1 MLLLLLLLLLLL
13 GWGDGDG
20 DGGVMN
26 LHQPYSKVNLQFQLP
41 FVPFPLKYEL
51 FVGKAAVGELVAIV
65 AIVVIVASAFVASYI
80 VASCI
85 DASSVG
91 VVEQPQQDVGGGT
104 VVEQLVEVVAGAM
117 DIVAVVYHLAVA
129 VEAFVALMVAALM
142 VASLMVSSLMVAA
155 SNGVVDCTCSI
166 AFASDIVGFVCAA
179 DTVAIVAET
188 PYQMERWLGRWLG
201 R

>member
-1 MLLLLLLLLLLL
+1 
-13 GWGDGDG
+13 
-20 DGGVMN
+20 MN

-51 FVGKAAVGELVAIV
+51 FVGVAAVGELVAIV

-155 SNGVVDCTCSI
+155 SNGVVDCTCLF

-188 PYQMERWLGRWLG
+188 PRQMEW
-201 R
+201 

>member
-1 MLLLLLLLLLLL
+1 
-13 GWGDGDG
+13 
-20 DGGVMN
+20 MN

-51 FVGKAAVGELVAIV
+51 FVGVAAVGELVAIV

-117 DIVAVVYHLAVA
+117 DIVAVLAVA

-142 VASLMVSSLMVAA
+142 VAALMVSLLMVAA
-155 SNGVVDCTCSI
+155 SNGVVDCTCLF
-166 AFASDIVGFVCAA
+166 AFASDSVGFVCAA

-188 PYQMERWLGRWLG
+188 PRQMEW
-201 R
+201 

>member
-1 MLLLLLLLLLLL
+1 MLLLLLLLL

-142 VASLMVSSLMVAA
+142 VAALMVASLMVSSLMVAA
-155 SNGVVDCTCSI
+155 SNGVVDCTCLF
-166 AFASDIVGFVCAA
+166 AFASDSVGSVCAA

-188 PYQMERWLGRWLG
+188 PRQMEW
-201 R
+201 

>member
-1 MLLLLLLLLLLL
+1 
-13 GWGDGDG
+13 
-20 DGGVMN
+20 MN

-51 FVGKAAVGELVAIV
+51 FVGVAAVGELVAIV

-129 VEAFVALMVAALM
+129 VEAFVALMVAAVMVAALM
-142 VASLMVSSLMVAA
+142 VAALMVAALMVSLLMVAA
-155 SNGVVDCTCSI
+155 SNGVVDCTCLF
-166 AFASDIVGFVCAA
+166 AFASDSVGSVCAA

-188 PYQMERWLGRWLG
+188 PRQMEWWLGRWLG
-201 R
+201 AWLGR

>member
-1 MLLLLLLLLLLL
+1 
-13 GWGDGDG
+13 
-20 DGGVMN
+20 MN

-51 FVGKAAVGELVAIV
+51 FVGVAAVGELVAIV

-129 VEAFVALMVAALM
+129 VEAFVALMVAAVMVAALM
-142 VASLMVSSLMVAA
+142 VAALMVAALMVSLLMVAA
-155 SNGVVDCTCSI
+155 SNGVVDCTCLF
-166 AFASDIVGFVCAA
+166 AFASDSVGFVCAA

-188 PYQMERWLGRWLG
+188 PRQMEW
-201 R
+201 